1 MDVFTSLKQYLTDNK
16 VTFKE
21 ITHAVGDTAEA
32 YHKAVGCR
40 YDQQLKCLLIR
51 AKGESGKYYAIVV
64 IPANKRLD
72 LSDLKQKINA
82 KELRLANKDELK
94 QVTGCNF
101 GELPPFAKLF
111 NLTLIMDKDFL
122 NEQETYLNAGKVDVS
137 FVVSP
142 TDLQRVEQPIL
153 I

>member
-1 MDVFTSLKQYLTDNK
+1 MDVYQSLKQYLENNK
-16 VTFKE
+16 VSFKE
-21 ITHAVGDTAEA
+21 ITHEIGDTAEA
-32 YHKAVGCR
+32 YHQAVGCR
-40 YDQQLKCLLIR
+40 YEQQLKCLLIR
-51 AKGESGKYYAIVV
+51 VKGENGKYYAIVV

-72 LSDLKQKINA
+72 LNDLKQKLNV

-111 NLTLIMDKDFL
+111 NLSLIMDKDFL
-122 NEQETYLNAGKVDVS
+122 NEQETYLNAGKVDTS

-142 TDLQRVEQPIL
+142 LDLQRVEQPTL

>member
-1 MDVFTSLKQYLTDNK
+1 MDVYSSLKEYLLTNK

-32 YHKAVGCR
+32 YHQAVGCK
-40 YDQQLKCLLIR
+40 YEQQLKCLLIR
-51 AKGESGKYYAIVV
+51 AKGENGKYYAIVT

-72 LSDLKQKINA
+72 LNGLKEKIKV

-111 NLTLIMDKDFL
+111 NLNLIMDKDFL
-122 NEQETYLNAGKVDVS
+122 NEQEVYLNAGKVDVS

-142 TDLQRVEQPIL
+142 VDLQRVEQPTMI
-153 I
+153 

>member
-1 MDVFTSLKQYLTDNK
+1 MNVYESLQQYLTSNG
-16 VTFKE
+16 VSFKE

-32 YHKAVGCR
+32 YHQVVGCK
-40 YDQQLKCLLIR
+40 YEQQLKCLLIR
-51 AKGESGKYYAIVV
+51 AKGDSDKYYAIVT

-72 LSDLKQKINA
+72 LNDLKEKIKA

-111 NLTLIMDKDFL
+111 NLALIMDKDFL
-122 NEQETYLNAGKVDVS
+122 NEQEVYLNAGKVDVS

-142 TDLQRVEQPIL
+142 IDLQRVEQSTMI
-153 I
+153 

>member
-1 MDVFTSLKQYLTDNK
+1 MDIYESLKQYLTNNG
-16 VTFKE
+16 VSFKE

-32 YHKAVGCR
+32 YHQAVGCK
-40 YDQQLKCLLIR
+40 YEQQLKCLLIR
-51 AKGESGKYYAIVV
+51 AKGENGKYYAIVT

-72 LSDLKQKINA
+72 LDDLKQKISA

-111 NLTLIMDKDFL
+111 NLNLIMDKDFL
-122 NEQETYLNAGKVDVS
+122 NEQEVYLNAGKVDVS

-142 TDLQRVEQPIL
+142 VDLQRVEQPTMI
-153 I
+153 

>member
-1 MDVFTSLKQYLTDNK
+1 MNVYESLQQYLTNNG
-16 VTFKE
+16 VSFKE

-32 YHKAVGCR
+32 YHQAVGCK
-40 YDQQLKCLLIR
+40 YEQQLKCLLIR
-51 AKGESGKYYAIVV
+51 AKGDSGKYYAIVT

-72 LSDLKQKINA
+72 LNDLKEKIKA

-111 NLTLIMDKDFL
+111 KLSLIMDKDFL
-122 NEQETYLNAGKVDVS
+122 NEQEVYLNAGKVDVS

-142 TDLQRVEQPIL
+142 IDLQRVEQPTMI
-153 I
+153 